1 MTRAV
6 HQKVTA
12 SHLRRDA
19 YLYVRQSTVRQVF
32 ENTESTQRQYAL
44 RERAVALGWPIERV
58 IVIDSDQGQSGS
70 SSTDREG
77 FQRLVG
83 EVGMGRAGIVLGLE
97 VSRLARNSSDWHR
110 LLEICALTDTLIL
123 DEDGIYSP
131 SDFNDR
137 LLLGL
142 KGTMSEAELHVL
154 RARLRGGILNQA
166 RRGAL
171 RTPLPVGLVYDPTGN
186 VVLDPDS
193 QVQQSI
199 RHLFETFE
207 RTGSASATVKHFR
220 KQGLRFPRRPRSGP
234 NKGELLWEA
243 LWHCRVLRVLHNP
256 RYAGAFF
263 FGRSHT
269 HQRPGGTIEIEVLPR
284 DEWTVLLVDAHAG
297 YISWEQFELNQ
308 RRLRDNAQ
316 AHGAERRKSPPRE
329 GPALLQGLVVCGV
342 CGQRM
347 TVRYHTRQGRQWPEY
362 VCQREGIQTAT
373 SKCQTIPG
381 AGIDQAIG
389 ALLIET
395 VTPLTLDVAL
405 QVQAELE
412 ARADEA
418 EALRRQRVERARYEA
433 DLARR
438 RFMEADPANR
448 LVVDVLEAEWN
459 DKLRALHDA
468 QEELEQRRAR
478 EDKELSEAQRQQI
491 LALASDFPRLWND
504 PKTPQRERKRMARL
518 LIEDVTLTK
527 GKELTVGVRLRG
539 GTTRTLALPLEK
551 CSWQL
556 RQTPAPVVAEID
568 TLLAHHTERA
578 IAAILNERGFVSGE
592 GKPFHAMMVQRIRRS
607 YGLKKRYDR
616 LRDAGLLTLGEIAAL
631 LGTSTGTVKKW
642 RDHGLLPAH
651 AYNDKNECL
660 YENPGDDPPV
670 KSQGQKL
677 SERRRFPEVAPNTT
691 KEVQYEA

>member
-32 ENTESTQRQYAL
+32 ENTESTRRQYAL

-83 EVGMGRAGIVLGLE
+83 EVGIGRAGIVLGLE

-123 DEDGIYSP
+123 DEDGVYNP
-131 SDFNDR
+131 SEFNDR

-171 RTPLPVGLVYDPTGN
+171 KTPLPVGLVYDPAGN
-186 VVLDPDS
+186 AVLDPDS

-220 KQGLRFPRRPRSGP
+220 EQALRFPRRPRSGP
-234 NKGELLWEA
+234 HKGELLWEA

-263 FGRSHT
+263 YGRSHT
-269 HQRPGGTIEIEVLPR
+269 HLRPGGSIEVEVLPR
-284 DEWTVLLVDAHAG
+284 DEWTVLLVDAHPG

-329 GPALLQGLVVCGV
+329 GPALLQGLAVCGV

-347 TVRYHTRQGRQWPEY
+347 TVRYHTRKGRQWPEY
-362 VCQREGIQTAT
+362 VCQREGIETA
-373 SKCQTIPG
+373 SAKCQTIPG
-381 AGIDQAIG
+381 SGLDQAIG

-395 VTPLTLDVAL
+395 ITPLTLDVAL

-418 EALRRQRVERARYEA
+418 DALRRQGVERARYEA

-468 QEELEQRRAR
+468 QEALEQRRAQ
-478 EDKELSEAQRQQI
+478 DHQELSEAQRKQI
-491 LALASDFPRLWND
+491 LALATDFPRLWND

-527 GKELTVGVRLRG
+527 GEEIAVGVRLRG
-539 GTTRTLALPLEK
+539 GTTRTLALPREQ
-551 CSWQL
+551 CAWQL
-556 RQTPAPVVAEID
+556 RQTPAPVIAEID
-568 TLLAHHTERA
+568 ALLEHHTEQE

-592 GKPFHAMMVQRIRRS
+592 GKSFHAIMVKRIRRT
-607 YGLKKRYDR
+607 YGLRKRYDR
-616 LRDAGLLTLGEIAAL
+616 LRDAGMLTLTEIAAL
-631 LGTSTGTVKKW
+631 LGTSTRTVKKW
-642 RDHGLLPAH
+642 RDHGLLRAH

-660 YENPGDDPPV
+660 YEYLEDDPPV
-670 KSQGQKL
+670 KSQGRKL
-677 SERRRFPEVAPNTT
+677 SQRRRFPEVAPNTT
-691 KEVQYEA
+691 KEVQCEA

>member
-1 MTRAV
+1 MSRAA

-12 SHLRRDA
+12 THLRRDA

-32 ENTESTQRQYAL
+32 ENTESTRRQYAL

-70 SSTDREG
+70 SSTDRAG

-123 DEDGIYSP
+123 DEDGVYSP

-171 RTPLPVGLVYDPTGN
+171 KTPLPVGLVYDPAGN
-186 VVLDPDS
+186 VVLEPDN
-193 QVQQSI
+193 QVQRSI

-207 RTGSASATVKHFR
+207 RTGSATATVKHFR
-220 KQGLRFPRRPRSGP
+220 EQGLRFPRRPRSGP
-234 NKGELLWEA
+234 RKGELLWES

-263 FGRSHT
+263 FGRSRT
-269 HQRPGGTIEIEVLPR
+269 RQRPGGTVAVEVLPR
-284 DEWTVLLVDAHAG
+284 DEWTVLLVDAHPG
-297 YISWEQFELNQ
+297 YISWEQFERNQ

-316 AHGAERRKSPPRE
+316 AHGAERRRSPPRE
-329 GPALLQGLVVCGV
+329 GPALLQGLAMCGA

-347 TVRYHTRQGRQWPEY
+347 TVRYHTRKGRQWPEY
-362 VCQREGIQTAT
+362 VCQREGIETAT
-373 SKCQTIPG
+373 AKCQSIPG
-381 AGIDQAIG
+381 AGIDRAIG

-395 VTPLTLDVAL
+395 VTPLTLEVAL

-418 EALRRQRVERARYEA
+418 EALRSQRVQRARYEA

-459 DKLRALHDA
+459 DKLRALHDV
-468 QEELEQRRAR
+468 QEELEQRRAQ
-478 EDKELSEAQRQQI
+478 DCKALSDAQRNQI
-491 LALASDFPRLWND
+491 LALATDFPRLWND
-504 PKTPQRERKRMARL
+504 PKTPQRERKRMVRL

-527 GKELTVGVRLRG
+527 GEAITMGVRLRG
-539 GTTRTLALPLEK
+539 GATRILALPLEQ
-551 CSWQL
+551 CAWQR

-568 TLLAHHTERA
+568 ALLEHHTERA
-578 IAAILNERGFVSGE
+578 IAAILNERGCVSGE
-592 GKPFHAMMVQRIRRS
+592 GRSFHAMMVQRIRRA
-607 YGLKKRYDR
+607 YGLRTRYDR
-616 LRDAGLLTLGEIAAL
+616 LRDAGMLTLGETAAL

-642 RDHGLLPAH
+642 RDHGLLRAH
-651 AYNDKNECL
+651 AYNDKHECL
-660 YENPGDDPPV
+660 YERPGDDPPV

-691 KEVQYEA
+691 KEVQCEA

>member
-234 NKGELLWEA
+234 HKGELLWEA

-263 FGRSHT
+263 FGRS
-269 HQRPGGTIEIEVLPR
+269 
-284 DEWTVLLVDAHAG
+284 
-297 YISWEQFELNQ
+297 
-308 RRLRDNAQ
+308 
-316 AHGAERRKSPPRE
+316 
-329 GPALLQGLVVCGV
+329 C
-342 CGQRM
+342 
-347 TVRYHTRQGRQWPEY
+347 
-362 VCQREGIQTAT
+362 
-373 SKCQTIPG
+373 
-381 AGIDQAIG
+381 
-389 ALLIET
+389 
-395 VTPLTLDVAL
+395 
-405 QVQAELE
+405 
-412 ARADEA
+412 
-418 EALRRQRVERARYEA
+418 
-433 DLARR
+433 
-438 RFMEADPANR
+438 
-448 LVVDVLEAEWN
+448 
-459 DKLRALHDA
+459 
-468 QEELEQRRAR
+468 
-478 EDKELSEAQRQQI
+478 
-491 LALASDFPRLWND
+491 
-504 PKTPQRERKRMARL
+504 
-518 LIEDVTLTK
+518 
-527 GKELTVGVRLRG
+527 
-539 GTTRTLALPLEK
+539 
-551 CSWQL
+551 
-556 RQTPAPVVAEID
+556 
-568 TLLAHHTERA
+568 
-578 IAAILNERGFVSGE
+578 
-592 GKPFHAMMVQRIRRS
+592 
-607 YGLKKRYDR
+607 
-616 LRDAGLLTLGEIAAL
+616 
-631 LGTSTGTVKKW
+631 
-642 RDHGLLPAH
+642 
-651 AYNDKNECL
+651 
-660 YENPGDDPPV
+660 
-670 KSQGQKL
+670 
-677 SERRRFPEVAPNTT
+677 
-691 KEVQYEA
+691 